1 MNVSWGKVS
10 TALGVVIWLTNGTV
24 IASTPITGIAMEGP
38 FQNQS
43 GTVAALPRTYGWVS
57 LNETLSPGQRLVM
70 NQAFFDDLFQEFP
83 FQSEINI
90 GIKDPVNWSNT
101 AQPSSGAFVND
112 QYIRIVKY
120 SSGNTIARHYTQSSY
135 TGLDDAVLNWEDY
148 EAFFE
153 LTADGNNIRYGQR
166 QGTYHGHPAYTHDI
180 NTTQYPD
187 WESNNKTETGQQ
199 GYGYTSAEIVIRMS
213 GNTSGQQWDTANI
226 DWTALT
232 LRSIPAH
239 LNITYDTQGGPD
251 VTDGDATTTTG
262 GTINAL
268 PSDPTRD
275 GYTFTGWYT
284 ATSGGTEITTEAAH
298 NQTTDFTLYAQWTA
312 NPTTTTVAPTTT
324 TAAPTTT
331 TTTAAP
337 TTSMLPATGSSNGT
351 LSQVLLVL
359 GVGGLLVLVA
369 RRRLNVCD
377 SRDSPLEE

>member
-10 TALGVVIWLTNGTV
+10 TALGVVIWLTSGTV
-24 IASTPITGIAMEGP
+24 IASTPITGVTMEGP
-38 FQNQS
+38 SNNQS

-70 NQAFFDDLFQEFP
+70 NKDFFDDIFQEFP
-83 FQSEINI
+83 HQSEFDI

-101 AQPSSGAFVND
+101 ASIFSGAFVND
-112 QYIRIVKY
+112 HFIRIVKY
-120 SSGNTIARHYTQSSY
+120 SSGNTIARHYTGSNY
-135 TGLDDAVLNWEDY
+135 TGLTDVILTWTDY

-166 QGTYHGHPAYTHDI
+166 YGTTGSNNPTYTHDI
-180 NTTQYPD
+180 DTTQYPD
-187 WESNNKTETGQQ
+187 WDSSNKTETGQQ
-199 GYGYTSAEIVIRMS
+199 GYGYTSAEVVIRMS
-213 GNTSGQQWDTANI
+213 GITYGQEWDTANI

-232 LRSIPAH
+232 LRSIPAQ
-239 LNITYDTQGGPD
+239 LNITYDTQGGSD

-284 ATSGGTEITTEAAH
+284 ASSGGTEITTEAAH
-298 NQTTDFTLYAQWTA
+298 NQTADFTLYAQWTA
-312 NPTTTTVAPTTT
+312 NPTTTVAPTTT

-359 GVGGLLVLVA
+359 GVGGLLALVA

-377 SRDSPLEE
+377 SRDSPLKE

>member
-1 MNVSWGKVS
+1 
-10 TALGVVIWLTNGTV
+10 
-24 IASTPITGIAMEGP
+24 MEGP
-38 FQNQS
+38 SQNQS
-43 GTVAALPRTYGWVS
+43 GTVAALPQTYGWIS
-57 LNETLSPGQRLVM
+57 LNEQLSPGQRLVM

-83 FQSEINI
+83 HQSEINI
-90 GIKDPVNWSNT
+90 GIKDPVSWSNT
-101 AQPSSGAFVND
+101 ALPSSGAFVND
-112 QYIRIVKY
+112 HYIRIVKFA
-120 SSGNTIARHYTQSSY
+120 SGNTIARHYTQGSY
-135 TGLDDAVLNWEDY
+135 TGLDDAVLNWGDY

-166 QGTYHGHPAYTHDI
+166 QGNHFTHPSYTHDI

-187 WESNNKTETGQQ
+187 WDSDNKTETGQQ
-199 GYGYTSAEIVIRMS
+199 GYGYTSAEVVIRMS
-213 GNTSGQQWDTANI
+213 GITYGQEWDTANI

-232 LRSIPAH
+232 LGSIPAQ
-239 LNITYDTQGGPD
+239 LNITYDTQGGSD

-298 NQTTDFTLYAQWTA
+298 NQSTDFTLYAQWTA
-312 NPTTTTVAPTTT
+312 NPTTTVAPTTT

>member
-1 MNVSWGKVS
+1 
-10 TALGVVIWLTNGTV
+10 
-24 IASTPITGIAMEGP
+24 MEGP
-38 FQNQS
+38 SNNQS
-43 GTVAALPRTYGWVS
+43 GTVAALAQTYGWIS
-57 LNETLSPGQRLVM
+57 LNEQLSPGQRLVM
-70 NQAFFDDLFQEFP
+70 NKDFFDDIFQEFP
-83 FQSEINI
+83 HQSEFDI

-101 AQPSSGAFVND
+101 ASIFSGAFVND
-112 QYIRIVKY
+112 HFIRIVKY
-120 SSGNTIARHYTQSSY
+120 SSGNTIARHYTGSNY
-135 TGLDDAVLNWEDY
+135 TGLTDVILTWTDY

-166 QGTYHGHPAYTHDI
+166 YGTTGSNNPTYTHDI
-180 NTTQYPD
+180 DTTQYPD
-187 WESNNKTETGQQ
+187 WDSSNKTETGQQ
-199 GYGYTSAEIVIRMS
+199 GYGYTSAEVVIRMS
-213 GNTSGQQWDTANI
+213 GITYGQEWDTANI

-232 LRSIPAH
+232 LRSIPAQ
-239 LNITYDTQGGPD
+239 LNITYDTQGGSD
-251 VTDGDATTTTG
+251 VADGDATTTTG

-284 ATSGGTEITTEAAH
+284 ASSGGTEITTEAAH
-298 NQTTDFTLYAQWTA
+298 NQTADFTLYAQWTA
-312 NPTTTTVAPTTT
+312 NPTTTVAPTTT

-359 GVGGLLVLVA
+359 GVGGLLALVA

-377 SRDSPLEE
+377 SRDSPLKE

>member
-10 TALGVVIWLTNGTV
+10 TALGVVIWLTSGTV

-38 FQNQS
+38 SQNQS
-43 GTVAALPRTYGWVS
+43 GTVAALAQTCGWIS
-57 LNETLSPGQRLVM
+57 LNEQLSPGQRLVM

-83 FQSEINI
+83 HQSEINI

-101 AQPSSGAFVND
+101 ALPSSGAFVND
-112 QYIRIVKY
+112 HYIRIVKY
-120 SSGNTIARHYTQSSY
+120 ASGNTIARHYTQGSY

-166 QGTYHGHPAYTHDI
+166 QGDHFTHPSYSHDI

-187 WESNNKTETGQQ
+187 WDSDNKTETGQQ
-199 GYGYTSAEIVIRMS
+199 GYGYTSAEVVIRMS
-213 GNTSGQQWDTANI
+213 GITYGQEWDTANI

-232 LRSIPAH
+232 LGSIPAQ
-239 LNITYDTQGGPD
+239 LNITYDTQGGSD

-284 ATSGGTEITTEAAH
+284 ASSGGTEITTEAAH
-298 NQTTDFTLYAQWTA
+298 NQTADFTLYAQWTA
-312 NPTTTTVAPTTT
+312 NPTTTVAPTTT

>member
-10 TALGVVIWLTNGTV
+10 TALGVVIWLTSGTV

-38 FQNQS
+38 SQNQS
-43 GTVAALPRTYGWVS
+43 GTVAALAQTCGWIS
-57 LNETLSPGQRLVM
+57 LNEQLSPGQRLVM

-83 FQSEINI
+83 HQSEINI

-101 AQPSSGAFVND
+101 ALPSSGAFVND
-112 QYIRIVKY
+112 HYIRIVKY
-120 SSGNTIARHYTQSSY
+120 ASGNTIARHYTQGSY

-166 QGTYHGHPAYTHDI
+166 QGDHFTHPSYSHDI

-187 WESNNKTETGQQ
+187 WDSDNKTETGQQ
-199 GYGYTSAEIVIRMS
+199 GYGYTSAEVVIRMC
-213 GNTSGQQWDTANI
+213 GITYGQEWDTANI

-232 LRSIPAH
+232 LGSIPAQ
-239 LNITYDTQGGPD
+239 LNITYDTQGGSD

-284 ATSGGTEITTEAAH
+284 ASSGGTEITTEAAH
-298 NQTTDFTLYAQWTA
+298 NQTADFTLYAQWTA
-312 NPTTTTVAPTTT
+312 NPTTTVAPTTT
-324 TAAPTTT
+324 TAAPT

>member
-10 TALGVVIWLTNGTV
+10 TALGVVIWLTSGTV

-38 FQNQS
+38 SQNQS
-43 GTVAALPRTYGWVS
+43 GTVAALAQTCGWIS
-57 LNETLSPGQRLVM
+57 LNEQLSPGQRLVM

-83 FQSEINI
+83 HQSEINI

-101 AQPSSGAFVND
+101 ALPSSGAFVND
-112 QYIRIVKY
+112 HYIRIVKY
-120 SSGNTIARHYTQSSY
+120 ASGNTIARHYTQGSY

-166 QGTYHGHPAYTHDI
+166 QGDHFTHPSYSHDI

-187 WESNNKTETGQQ
+187 WDSDNKTETGQQ
-199 GYGYTSAEIVIRMS
+199 GYGYTSAEVVIRMC
-213 GNTSGQQWDTANI
+213 GITYGQEWDTANI

-232 LRSIPAH
+232 LGSIPAQ
-239 LNITYDTQGGPD
+239 LNITYDTQGGSD

-284 ATSGGTEITTEAAH
+284 ASSGGTEITTEAAH
-298 NQTTDFTLYAQWTA
+298 NQTADFTLYAQWTA
-312 NPTTTTVAPTTT
+312 NPTTTVAPTTT

>member
-10 TALGVVIWLTNGTV
+10 TALGVVIWLTSGTV

-38 FQNQS
+38 SQNQS
-43 GTVAALPRTYGWVS
+43 GTVAALPTTYGWVS
-57 LNETLSPGQRLVM
+57 LNETLSAGQRLVM
-70 NQAFFDDLFQEFP
+70 NKDFFDDIFQEFP
-83 FQSEINI
+83 HQSEFDI

-101 AQPSSGAFVND
+101 ASIFSGAFVND
-112 QYIRIVKY
+112 HFIRIVKY
-120 SSGNTIARHYTQSSY
+120 SSGNTIARHYTGSNY
-135 TGLDDAVLNWEDY
+135 TGLTDVVLTWTDY

-166 QGTYHGHPAYTHDI
+166 YGTASGTNPTYTHDI
-180 NTTQYPD
+180 DTTQYPD
-187 WESNNKTETGQQ
+187 WDSDNKTETGQQ
-199 GYGYTSAEIVIRMS
+199 GYGYTSAEVVIRMS
-213 GNTSGQQWDTANI
+213 GNTHGQEWDTANI

-232 LRSIPAH
+232 LRSIPAQ

-298 NQTTDFTLYAQWTA
+298 NQTADFTLYAQWTA
-312 NPTTTTVAPTTT
+312 NPTTTVAPTTT

-337 TTSMLPATGSSNGT
+337 ATSMLPATGSSNGT

-377 SRDSPLEE
+377 SRDSPLKE

>member
-10 TALGVVIWLTNGTV
+10 TALGVVIWLTSGTV

-38 FQNQS
+38 SQNQS
-43 GTVAALPRTYGWVS
+43 GTVAALAQTCGWIS
-57 LNETLSPGQRLVM
+57 LNEQLSPGQRLVM

-83 FQSEINI
+83 HQSEINI

-101 AQPSSGAFVND
+101 ALPSSGAFVND
-112 QYIRIVKY
+112 HYIRIVKY
-120 SSGNTIARHYTQSSY
+120 ASGNTIARHYTQGSY

-166 QGTYHGHPAYTHDI
+166 QGDHFTHPSYSHDI

-187 WESNNKTETGQQ
+187 WDSDNKTETGQQ
-199 GYGYTSAEIVIRMS
+199 GYGYTSAEVVIRMC
-213 GNTSGQQWDTANI
+213 GITYGQEWDTANI

-232 LRSIPAH
+232 LGSIPAQ
-239 LNITYDTQGGPD
+239 LNITYDTQGGSD

-262 GTINAL
+262 GTINVL

-284 ATSGGTEITTEAAH
+284 ASSGGTEITTEAAH
-298 NQTTDFTLYAQWTA
+298 NQTADFTLYAQWTA
-312 NPTTTTVAPTTT
+312 NPTTTVAPTTT

>member
-10 TALGVVIWLTNGTV
+10 TALGVVIWLTSGTV

-38 FQNQS
+38 SQNQS
-43 GTVAALPRTYGWVS
+43 GTVAALAQTYGWIS
-57 LNETLSPGQRLVM
+57 LNEQLSPGQRLVM

-83 FQSEINI
+83 HQSEINI
-90 GIKDPVNWSNT
+90 GIKDPVSWSNT
-101 AQPSSGAFVND
+101 ALPSSGAFVND
-112 QYIRIVKY
+112 HYIRIVKFA
-120 SSGNTIARHYTQSSY
+120 SGNTIARHYTQGSY
-135 TGLDDAVLNWEDY
+135 TGLDDAVLNWGDY

-166 QGTYHGHPAYTHDI
+166 QGNHFTHPSYTHDI

-187 WESNNKTETGQQ
+187 WDSDNKTETGQQ
-199 GYGYTSAEIVIRMS
+199 GYGYTSAEVVIRMS
-213 GNTSGQQWDTANI
+213 GITYGQEWDTANI

-232 LRSIPAH
+232 LGSIPAQ
-239 LNITYDTQGGPD
+239 LNITYDTQGGSD

-298 NQTTDFTLYAQWTA
+298 NQSTDFTLYAQWTA
-312 NPTTTTVAPTTT
+312 NPTTTVAPTTT

-351 LSQVLLVL
+351 LSRVLLVL

>member
-10 TALGVVIWLTNGTV
+10 TALGVVIWLTSGTV

-38 FQNQS
+38 SQNQS
-43 GTVAALPRTYGWVS
+43 GTVAALAQTCGWIS
-57 LNETLSPGQRLVM
+57 LNEQLSPGQRLVM

-83 FQSEINI
+83 HQSEINI

-101 AQPSSGAFVND
+101 ALPSSGAFVND
-112 QYIRIVKY
+112 HYIRIVKY
-120 SSGNTIARHYTQSSY
+120 ASGNTIARHYTQGSY

-166 QGTYHGHPAYTHDI
+166 QGDHFTHPSYSHDI

-187 WESNNKTETGQQ
+187 WDSDNKTETGQQ
-199 GYGYTSAEIVIRMS
+199 GYGYTSAEVVIRMS
-213 GNTSGQQWDTANI
+213 GITYGQEWDTANI

-232 LRSIPAH
+232 LGSIPAQ
-239 LNITYDTQGGPD
+239 LNITYDTQGGSD

-284 ATSGGTEITTEAAH
+284 ASSGGTEITTEAAH
-298 NQTTDFTLYAQWTA
+298 NQTADFTLYAQWTA
-312 NPTTTTVAPTTT
+312 NPTTTVAPTTT

-331 TTTAAP
+331 TAAP
-337 TTSMLPATGSSNGT
+337 PTSMLPATGSSNGT